1 LRMLR
6 GTQEDF
12 VLNEY
17 SRSYLEEHQLAASHL
32 AKLKFSSQVISH
44 GDEEWSQYLEPTFR
58 TLSVTTSQKRKMPES
73 KYLSRGVSWRQ
84 AAGN

>member
-1 LRMLR
+1 MAKNQSILLMILDKFLNLE
-6 GTQEDF
+6 GTSIQG
-12 VLNEY
+12 Y
-17 SRSYLEEHQLAASHL
+17 RH
-32 AKLKFSSQVISH
+32 
-44 GDEEWSQYLEPTFR
+44 LEPTFR